1 MKDEHSLIT
10 PRVSRQSSASKS
22 QPTNFTYFLR
32 VFFFLHLRYS
42 NMDENH
48 GPACAHI
55 VLTGPPARIPS
66 LAKTLSQ
73 NAKTSRSSLFRTTLR
88 PLFEVHTITVLELR
102 LFHKTRDFQRPRR
115 NIHEPKTASI
125 SREIYE
131 SFCGYRVLLNGRE
144 V

>member
-1 MKDEHSLIT
+1 MKMKDANIST
-10 PRVSRQSSASKS
+10 RVASIVRFQIPTYKLNVLSSR
-22 QPTNFTYFLR
+22 
-32 VFFFLHLRYS
+32 FFFLHLRYS
-42 NMDENH
+42 NMDEKH

-88 PLFEVHTITVLELR
+88 PLFEVHTTTVLELR

-125 SREIYE
+125 SCEIYE
-131 SFCGYRVLLNGRE
+131 NFCGYRILLNGRE